1 MDNVLGHPEYHEF
14 NTKGNEVVYMPSN
27 IQPLD
32 WVVTRNFKALYT
44 WYSMKRIV
52 NTMEKNSD
60 KGNIMNVIKPQTVN
74 SCWRKLCPDVVHD
87 FMGFMTKSIKEIM
100 KEITDSAKRREGMKG
115 FKKWILDSRAKR
127 HHTRGTNTR

>member
-1 MDNVLGHPEYHEF
+1 MDNVPGHPEYHEF

>member
-74 SCWRKLCPDVVHD
+74 SCWRKLCPDVVHA
-87 FMGFMTKSIKEIM
+87 SQPIKEIM
-100 KEITDSAKRREGMKG
+100 KEIVDMTKKVGGGGKQAMKDFNMDLREMQKL
-115 FKKWILDSRAKR
+115 ID
-127 HHTRGTNTR
+127 TTPVE

>member
-1 MDNVLGHPEYHEF
+1 MDNVPGHPEYQEF

>member
-1 MDNVLGHPEYHEF
+1 MDNVPGHPEYHEF

-32 WVVTRNFKALYT
+32 WVVTRNSKALYT

-100 KEITDSAKRREGMKG
+100 KKITDSAKRREGMKG